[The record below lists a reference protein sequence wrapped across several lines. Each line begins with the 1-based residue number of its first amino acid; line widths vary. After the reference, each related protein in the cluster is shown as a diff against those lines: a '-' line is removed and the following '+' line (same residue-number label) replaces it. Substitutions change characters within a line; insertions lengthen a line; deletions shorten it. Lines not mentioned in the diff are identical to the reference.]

1 MLSGTD
7 TLIDT
12 QSRGLQCHHRPYGQ
26 ISHLQLPATATTPV
40 QTTAKMCNCT
50 RACCSKHTVLFRNMK
65 VACQNK
71 SHLSSCSKSVAYQV
85 LSRSWQTTPHWH
97 GTSWD
102 LGMNG
107 KRRVKITWSKC
118 QNVIGDS
125 GVQQSSKKNVWHWH
139 FFHRIK
145 QSARLIFND

>member
-1 MLSGTD
+1 MHETVRNCIFQCNLLGGSKQHLCLVLLHPQAKRNGYHFLTRIPGQVDCIVRVSDAQMLSGTD

-85 LSRSWQTTPHWH
+85 LSRS
-97 GTSWD
+97 
-102 LGMNG
+102 
-107 KRRVKITWSKC
+107 
-118 QNVIGDS
+118 
-125 GVQQSSKKNVWHWH
+125 
-139 FFHRIK
+139 
-145 QSARLIFND
+145 